1 MAERA
6 AAAGVRASGVLG
18 KQSMETAA
26 TNTHHGASSVHSGSL
41 CVEAYICSQRE
52 NTPDTEIIL
61 FLSSSCSCLLS
72 PPPFSLHLF
81 FFFFIMCQL
90 LFCPGTES
98 EPKNKYM
105 VLFSS
110 FLI

>member
-6 AAAGVRASGVLG
+6 AAAGVRASGVLW

-26 TNTHHGASSVHSGSL
+26 SNTHHGASSVHSGSL
-41 CVEAYICSQRE
+41 CVEAYICSRRE

-61 FLSSSCSCLLS
+61 FLSSSCSCFLF
-72 PPPFSLHLF
+72 PPFFTSLV
-81 FFFFIMCQL
+81 FFFFIMSQL

-98 EPKNKYM
+98 EPKNEYM